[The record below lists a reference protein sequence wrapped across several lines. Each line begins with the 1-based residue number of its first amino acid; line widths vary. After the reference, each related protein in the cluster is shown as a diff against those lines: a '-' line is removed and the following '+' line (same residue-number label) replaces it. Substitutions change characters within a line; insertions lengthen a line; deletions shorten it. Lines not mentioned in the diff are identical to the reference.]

1 MAETHAKLFY
11 AAEHFKNPSI
21 IRDTFISIHAN
32 KRMLTSEK
40 ELQPFFASFGISKD
54 QYQSLFNSFSMKN
67 KIRRADLF
75 GLKYEIRGVP
85 AFIVNG
91 KYKVSASREVGTSEL
106 LDVVDYL
113 IKLERN

>member
-1 MAETHAKLFY
+1 
-11 AAEHFKNPSI
+11 
-21 IRDTFISIHAN
+21 
-32 KRMLTSEK
+32 
-40 ELQPFFASFGISKD
+40 
-54 QYQSLFNSFSMKN
+54 MKN

-106 LDVVDYL
+106 LDVVDHL